1 MTYRTGAIFAGF
13 ASAVALIAGL
23 AGGVP
28 FATVLVRALIG
39 AAVFGAFGVLAATVL
54 QRYVPELFARPS
66 RAPEPAPEEA
76 PAPSIDIVLPEE
88 SPLAGGLG
96 DDLEPPVGAAAMGS
110 DGGSVELLETLAPE
124 TGPGGQGGSGG
135 PGGSAPVELPASEV
149 EAIGLE
155 TAEAAGPEPAEPGP
169 AELASGEVEAL
180 PSLEGLDAGTGEPA
194 PARSAGPRSGAAGGA
209 DARTDPSLAAQALR
223 TWLKRDHEG

>member
-39 AAVFGAFGVLAATVL
+39 AAVFGALGVGAATVL

-88 SPLAGGLG
+88 SPLVGGLG
-96 DDLEPPVGAAAMGS
+96 EDLEPAAGAAAMGS

-124 TGPGGQGGSGG
+124 RGEGAQGAQGG
-135 PGGSAPVELPASEV
+135 PEPVELPASEV
-149 EAIGLE
+149 ETIGLE
-155 TAEAAGPEPAEPGP
+155 TADPAGPEPAEPGP
-169 AELASGEVEAL
+169 AEPAFGEVEAL

-209 DARTDPSLAAQALR
+209 DPRTDPSLAAQALR